1 MNYRTVIYFLGRIIR
16 IEGLAM
22 LLAVVCSLIYRETVT
37 AICFLCTA
45 AALILMGSAFV
56 HIMPPKDKSI
66 GSRGGIV
73 IVALSWIIMSL
84 LGAIPFYVSGEIP
97 SYIDAFFETVSGFT
111 TTGSSILTNVEA
123 LSHGMNFWRCFTH
136 WIGGMGVLMLM
147 IAIIPKSDVRSSR
160 LMHIMRAEVPG
171 YRVDKVVSKIKNTA
185 IIMYGIYIALTLLEF
200 VSLIFADMP
209 IYDSLLTTFATAG
222 TGGFGVRSDSLASYS
237 PTIQYV
243 VSAFMLI
250 FAINFNIYYL
260 IIIKQIKKALSS
272 EEVWWFIG
280 IVAVFVTV
288 ISFNLITVYQTTEE
302 CFRQA
307 LFQVS
312 SIMSTTGF
320 VSADFNLWPN
330 ISKTVLFFAIFMGGC
345 VSSTCGGL
353 KFARLIILFKSGI
366 REIKQVFRPR
376 AVISVKLEGKAVE
389 NDTVRSTSAY
399 FIVYSGIIIFA
410 TLLIALFEQVDLFT
424 SLTSSMTAMNNVGPG
439 LGDIVGPSGNFSSF
453 SIATKLILCFE
464 MLAGRLEIFPMLLI
478 FAPSIW
484 KASRHHS
491 N

>member
-1 MNYRTVIYFLGRIIR
+1 MNYRTVVYFLGRIIR

-22 LLAVVCSLIYRETVT
+22 LLAVVCSLIYRETVPMV
-37 AICFLCTA
+37 CFLCTA

-66 GSRGGIV
+66 GSKDGIV
-73 IVALSWIIMSL
+73 IVALSWIIMSV

-171 YRVDKVVSKIKNTA
+171 YKVDKVVSKIKNTA
-185 IIMYGIYIALTLLEF
+185 IVMYGIYLALTVFEFIALL
-200 VSLIFADMP
+200 FADMP
-209 IYDSLLTTFATAG
+209 VYDSLLTALATAG
-222 TGGFGVRSDSLASYS
+222 TGGFGVKADSLASYS
-237 PTIQYV
+237 PAIQYV
-243 VSAFMLI
+243 VGAFMLI
-250 FAINFNIYYL
+250 FAINFNVYYF
-260 IIIKQIKKALSS
+260 IIIKQIKKALRS
-272 EEVWWFIG
+272 EELRWFLSG
-280 IVAVFVTV
+280 VAVFVAI
-288 ISFNLITVYQTTEE
+288 ISFNLVSVYQTAEE
-302 CFRQA
+302 CFRQSF
-307 LFQVS
+307 FQVA

-320 VSADFNLWPN
+320 ASADFNLWPDL
-330 ISKTVLFFAIFMGGC
+330 SKTILFFLIFSGGC
-345 VSSTCGGL
+345 VGSTCGGL
-353 KFARLIILFKSGI
+353 KIARLMILFKSGL

-376 AVISVKLEGKAVE
+376 AVISVKLEGKTIE
-389 NDTVRSTSAY
+389 NETIRSTSAY
-399 FIVYSGIIIFA
+399 FIIYCAIILIGA
-410 TLLIALFEQVDLFT
+410 LLIAVFEQTDIIT
-424 SLTSSMTAMNNVGPG
+424 SLTSSMTAVNNVGPG
-439 LGDIVGPSGNFSSF
+439 LGEIVGPAGNFSSF
-453 SIATKLILCFE
+453 SIASKLILCFE
-464 MLAGRLEIFPMLLI
+464 MLAGRLELFPMLLI